1 MSTALAATSSTP
13 TTDTCANFT
22 WQSVVVDQTVA
33 WNWRCV
39 LTEKFLISAGLCLL
53 VIGVGTDQGLSFLTR
68 KATNEQVGWQWRIF
82 FAAIAVAVIIV
93 RRKLKARRL
102 AKAAA
107 AKKAEKL
114 SAYLSIMGL
123 SSMPED
129 DEARK
134 ELDTQFEQWLAESYA
149 AEEAENAIPVDTEVD
164 YPPQEGEEDIEM
176 VERSQVPQPTPANSL
191 GEALLGALVREI
203 LKDGH

>member
-1 MSTALAATSSTP
+1 M
-13 TTDTCANFT
+13 CANFT

-82 FAAIAVAVIIV
+82 FAFIAVAVIIV

-107 AKKAEKL
+107 KKRQEQF
-114 SAYLSIMGL
+114 SAYLVAEGITSL
-123 SSMPED
+123 PEAQNEMAELMSKFEVWRQQL
-129 DEARK
+129 EAV
-134 ELDTQFEQWLAESYA
+134 
-149 AEEAENAIPVDTEVD
+149 EALEHALPDGVDVD
-164 YPPQEGEEDIEM
+164 YPPVEGEEDIEM
-176 VERSQVPQPTPANSL
+176 VDRVQVPQPAAATSM

-203 LKDGH
+203 LKEVN

>member
-1 MSTALAATSSTP
+1 
-13 TTDTCANFT
+13 
-22 WQSVVVDQTVA
+22 VVVDQTVA
-33 WNWRCV
+33 WNWRSV

-53 VIGVGTDQGLSFLTR
+53 VIGIGTDQGLSFLTR
-68 KATNEQVGWQWRIF
+68 KATNEQVGWQWRIV
-82 FAAIAVAVIIV
+82 FAALAVAVIII
-93 RRKLKARRL
+93 RRKLKAKRL

-107 AKKAEKL
+107 KKRQEQL
-114 SAYLSIMGL
+114 SAFLSIMGL

-149 AEEAENAIPVDTEVD
+149 AEEAENAIPVDVDVD
-164 YPPQEGEEDIEM
+164 YPPQEGDIEM
-176 VERSQVPQPTPANSL
+176 VDRSQVPQPTPANSL

-203 LKDGH
+203 LKETH